1 MAQNRRIQKVS
12 SLLKK
17 ELSLILN
24 NDLSE
29 EIISE
34 NFISISRIEI
44 SPDLYYCKI
53 YITSS
58 VDDEKKVKIVDCLNN
73 SKSFIRYKLTQ
84 RIQMRKIPEL
94 TFKMDQALDK
104 GLSVLKVL
112 DKLRDQKKNLEI

>member
-34 NFISISRIEI
+34 
-44 SPDLYYCKI
+44 
-53 YITSS
+53 
-58 VDDEKKVKIVDCLNN
+58 
-73 SKSFIRYKLTQ
+73 
-84 RIQMRKIPEL
+84 
-94 TFKMDQALDK
+94 QAL
-104 GLSVLKVL
+104 
-112 DKLRDQKKNLEI
+112 KNLLSD

>member
-1 MAQNRRIQKVS
+1 M
-12 SLLKK
+12 
-17 ELSLILN
+17 
-24 NDLSE
+24 
-29 EIISE
+29 
-34 NFISISRIEI
+34 SISKIEI
-44 SPDLYYCKI
+44 SPDLYYCKV

-58 VDDEKKVKIVDCLNN
+58 VDEEKKMKIVDSLNN

>member
-1 MAQNRRIQKVS
+1 MAQNRRMQKVS

-29 EIISE
+29 EIISD
-34 NFISISRIEI
+34 NFISISKIEI

-58 VDDEKKVKIVDCLNN
+58 VGDEQKVKIVDSLNN
-73 SKSFIRYKLTQ
+73 SKSFIRHKLTQ
-84 RIQMRKIPEL
+84 RIQMRRIPEV
-94 TFKMDQALDK
+94 TFKTDRALEK
-104 GLSVLKVL
+104 GLSVLKLL
-112 DKLRDQKKNLEI
+112 DKLRDQKNNLEF

>member
-1 MAQNRRIQKVS
+1 MNNNRRIEKVS

-24 NDLSE
+24 NDLDE
-29 EIISE
+29 PIILD
-34 NFISISRIEI
+34 NFISISKIEI

-58 VDDEKKVKIVDCLNN
+58 VEDEKKEKIVDSLNKL
-73 SKSFIRYKLTQ
+73 KSFIRHKLTK
-84 RIQMRKIPEL
+84 RVEMRRIPEL
-94 TFKMDQALDK
+94 TFKIDRALEK

-112 DKLRDQKKNLEI
+112 DKLRDQKK